1 MAAYSNVTLV
11 ADTGDVTPYLGEN
24 IDATYDVTMQDDVG
38 MDAEAYI
45 VAATRYDWVA
55 NLATVDTNT
64 KRLLSEYVARWIA
77 VTGIAFNM
85 AGFTSRIEAED
96 MLNVHIF
103 RLNRIEKI
111 LVDQKTVT
119 YMK

>member
-1 MAAYSNVTLV
+1 MAAYANVTLV
-11 ADTGDVTPYLGEN
+11 ADTGDVTPYLGKN

-38 MDAEAYI
+38 VDVEAYI
-45 VAATRYDWVA
+45 IAATRYDWKT
-55 NLATVDTNT
+55 NLATVDANT

-77 VTGIAFNM
+77 ITGIAFNM
-85 AGFTSRIEAED
+85 EGFTSRIEAED
-96 MLNVHIF
+96 MLNINIF
-103 RLNRIEKI
+103 RVNRIEKI